1 VSEASSAAPI
11 VEIRNLS
18 KAYRR
23 GGQIVPVLNDITL
36 DIAAGDFVALM
47 GPSGSGKSTLLNLI
61 AGIDKPDGGVLRV
74 GGIDI
79 ADMSEAELA
88 DWRAEHVGF
97 IFQFY
102 NLMPVLTAFENVEL
116 PLLLTGLASAER
128 RQHVEAALAMVGLAD
143 RMEHYPSELSGGQQ
157 QRVAIARA
165 IITDPTI
172 LVADEPTGDLD
183 RASAEDILTL
193 MDRFNSDLGKTIIM
207 VTHDPNAA
215 RRARTLRHL
224 EKGVLTDGAVTA
236 QR

>member
-1 VSEASSAAPI
+1 MSEKGAKPPI

-23 GGQIVPVLNDITL
+23 GDQVVPVLTDITIE
-36 DIAAGDFVALM
+36 IAAGDFVALM

-61 AGIDKPDGGVLRV
+61 AGIDRPDDGLLRV
-74 GGIDI
+74 SGSDI
-79 ADMSEAELA
+79 ADMSEADLA

-102 NLMPVLTAFENVEL
+102 NLMPVLTAYENVEL
-116 PLLLTGLASAER
+116 PLLLTRLPVAKR
-128 RQHVEAALAMVGLAD
+128 RRHVETALSMVGLSD

-183 RASAEDILTL
+183 RASAEDVLGL
-193 MDRFNSDLGKTIIM
+193 MERLNRDLGKTIIM
-207 VTHDPNAA
+207 VTHDPHAAA
-215 RRARTLRHL
+215 RARSMRHL
-224 EKGVLTDGAVTA
+224 EKGVLTDG
-236 QR
+236 